1 MHKKE
6 QKIETELSHYG
17 ENRAAYSG
25 AVVPPIFQN
34 SLFTYESWDDISNAF
49 DDRTNSLIY
58 SRGNNPTVNIAQEKI
73 ARLAGGEKALLF
85 GSGMAAISAAVLH
98 CVKKDGHVI
107 AIKNLYGPAN
117 NLLFTYLKKK
127 MNTSVTFVSGKE
139 VSEFE
144 RSIQPNTNLIYLES
158 PSSGVF
164 SLQDLAGVAT
174 LAKKNG
180 IKTMVDNSWAT
191 PFFQKPLALGIDL
204 EVHSCSKYIG
214 GHSDVVAGVVIGK
227 STTLGSIFRN
237 EYEWIGGRIAPMDA
251 WLIIRSLRT
260 LPIRM
265 KAHEQNAMAVA
276 TYLEGHPAIEKVNYP
291 GLKSFDQYELGQQQM
306 SGYTGLLSFRLKT
319 TDLTQVKTFFNSL
332 KIFKIGVSWGGHE
345 SLIYALAISYIKEMT
360 AEQFAATG
368 LAYGDM
374 RISVGLEHIDDLIAD
389 LEQALD
395 RITG

>member
-1 MHKKE
+1 MYKKE
-6 QKIETELSHYG
+6 QKIETELSHHG

-49 DDRTNSLIY
+49 DDRTNSFIY
-58 SRGNNPTVNIAQEKI
+58 SRGNNPTVKVAQEKI
-73 ARLAGGEKALLF
+73 AKLAGGERALLF
-85 GSGMAAISAAVLH
+85 GSGMAAISAAILH
-98 CVKKDGHVI
+98 CVEKDGHVI

-127 MNTSVTFVSGKE
+127 MNISVTFVTGKE
-139 VSEFE
+139 VIEFE
-144 RSIQPNTNLIYLES
+144 QAIQPNTKLIYLES

-174 LAKKNG
+174 LAKKHG

-191 PFFQKPLALGIDL
+191 PFFQKPLAMGIDL

-214 GHSDVVAGVVIGK
+214 GHSDVVAGVIIGN
-227 STTLGSIFRN
+227 SATLSSIFRN
-237 EYEWIGGRIAPMDA
+237 EYEWIGGRISPMDA
-251 WLIIRSLRT
+251 WLITRSLRT

-265 KAHEQNAMAVA
+265 KAHQQNAMAVA
-276 TYLEGHPAIEKVNYP
+276 TYLANHPAIEKVNYP
-291 GLKSFDQYELGQQQM
+291 GLKSFDQYALGQLQM

-319 TDLTQVKTFFNSL
+319 TDLVQVKTFFNSL
-332 KIFKIGVSWGGHE
+332 DIFKIGVSWGGHE

-360 AEQFAATG
+360 TEQFAATG

-374 RISVGLEHIDDLIAD
+374 RISVGLEHIDDLIMD